1 MRFLYRLLLIFP
13 AALVFSHQSIASE
26 DNVRAALY
34 NLISETAECAMFY
47 SILGQGTDSSGSQWA
62 DGKRFE
68 NLSEELT
75 LSALE
80 LAQRINM
87 KPDTVM
93 AMMQD
98 NSQKMGELIGFDAIN
113 IRLLTNK
120 YGQSCRAFVE
130 NPQERLMYWINKESQ

>member
-1 MRFLYRLLLIFP
+1 MKILYRLLLIFS
-13 AALVFSHQSIASE
+13 AILIFNHQSIASE
-26 DNVRAALY
+26 ENVRAALS
-34 NLISETAECAMFY
+34 NFISETAECAMFY

-62 DGKRFE
+62 DGKNFE
-68 NLSEELT
+68 SLSEELT

-98 NSQKMGELIGFDAIN
+98 NSQKMGELIGFDAVN

-120 YGQSCRAFVE
+120 YGQSCKDFVE
-130 NPQERLMYWINKESQ
+130 NPQERLMYWINKES